1 MTQSQK
7 QELNNLTLRYRTVGL
22 TGPEV
27 KRKAALEA
35 KRSTELTAHREQ
47 LGSWADRYRTAV

>member
-1 MTQSQK
+1 MTQTQK
-7 QELNNLTLRYRTVGL
+7 QELNNLTNRYRTVGL

-35 KRSTELTAHREQ
+35 KRSDELTAHRTQ
-47 LGSWADRYRTAV
+47 LGSWAGRFRTAV

>member
-1 MTQSQK
+1 MTQTQN

-35 KRSTELTAHREQ
+35 KRSNELTAHREQ
-47 LGSWADRYRTAV
+47 LGSWAGRFHTTV